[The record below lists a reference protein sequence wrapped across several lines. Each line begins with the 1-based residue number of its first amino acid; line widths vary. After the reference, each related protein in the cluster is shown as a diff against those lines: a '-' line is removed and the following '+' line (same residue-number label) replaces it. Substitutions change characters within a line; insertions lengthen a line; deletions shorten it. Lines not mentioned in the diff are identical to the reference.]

1 MSDAEARVR
10 DFLATME
17 RRDLVGAKAFLAPGF
32 TMTFPGNRKFTQLE
46 ELVAFGSSRYRSVGK
61 KYDRFDNVTDGDT
74 AIVYCFGT
82 LFGEWLDG
90 RAFEGIRFID
100 RFTVREG
107 LFVDQLVWNDLGEV
121 ALSSD

>member
-46 ELVAFGSSRYRSVGK
+46 ELVAFGASRYRSVGK
-61 KYDRFDNVTDGDT
+61 KYDRFD
-74 AIVYCFGT
+74 
-82 LFGEWLDG
+82 
-90 RAFEGIRFID
+90 
-100 RFTVREG
+100 TVHQHAQDE
-107 LFVDQLVWNDLGEV
+107 
-121 ALSSD
+121 

>member
-61 KYDRFDNVTDGDT
+61 KYDRFDNVADGDT